1 MLDELARDCPTF
13 IPFDQEWLY
22 GMSLLA
28 DVAVALDDT
37 RSATVLYRLLL
48 PWASLNAADFPETT
62 RGSVS
67 RYLGLLAMTM
77 GHPEDAETH
86 YQRAISMNREMR
98 TRPWLA
104 QTQRDY
110 ARMLLRRNAPG
121 DRIHAHELLNT
132 AFRTFGELDMNINAA
147 DTAALVDGS
156 DTA

>member
-67 RYLGLLAMTM
+67 RYLGLLAMAL

-86 YQRAISMNREMR
+86 YQHAISMNREMR

-121 DRIHAHELLNT
+121 DRVHAHELLNT
-132 AFRTFGELDMNINAA
+132 AFRTFGELGMNSNAA